1 MLMNTEVTTFLA
13 GNKALKIHSTYVRM
27 ESKKMNKW

>member
-27 ESKKMNKW
+27 EKEKE